1 MIGRYLL
8 AWLPMVVIGIAN
20 GVLRET
26 TYGKRLPELR
36 AHQVST
42 LIAVALFGLYIWGL
56 SLLWPLRSAGQAAA
70 VGVMW
75 VVLTVAFEFSFG
87 HWVAGHPW
95 RRLLADYNLLAGRVW
110 VLVLFWIGITPFLF
124 YRVGQ

>member
-1 MIGRYLL
+1 MTGRYLL

-42 LIAVALFGLYIWGL
+42 LTGLVLFGLYIWWL
-56 SLLWPLRSAGQAAA
+56 SLLWPLRSAKEA
-70 VGVMW
+70 VVIGLVW
-75 VVLTVAFEFSFG
+75 VVLTLAFEFSFG
-87 HWVAGHPW
+87 HWVAGHSW
-95 RRLLADYNLLAGRVW
+95 RRLLADYNVLAGRVW
-110 VLVLFWIGITPFLF
+110 VVVLVWIGIAPFLF
-124 YRVGQ
+124 YRIGR

>member
-8 AWLPMVVIGIAN
+8 AWLPMVVIAVAN

-42 LIAVALFGLYIWGL
+42 LVALVLFGLYIWGL
-56 SLLWPLRSAGQAAA
+56 SLLWPLRSAGHAAA
-70 VGVMW
+70 VGAAW

-87 HWVAGHPW
+87 RWVAGHTW

-110 VLVLFWIGITPFLF
+110 VLVLVWIGIAPWVF
-124 YRVGQ
+124 YRAGL